1 MHRVKFYFCEMHP
14 EVALAGKTPMWTLEQ
29 RPVDGMC
36 ATGTHG
42 GGRGRQ
48 WE

>member
-1 MHRVKFYFCEMHP
+1 MHRVKFYFSEVHP
-14 EVALAGKTPMWTLEQ
+14 QIAVAGKTPMWTLE
-29 RPVDGMC
+29 PSVDGMC